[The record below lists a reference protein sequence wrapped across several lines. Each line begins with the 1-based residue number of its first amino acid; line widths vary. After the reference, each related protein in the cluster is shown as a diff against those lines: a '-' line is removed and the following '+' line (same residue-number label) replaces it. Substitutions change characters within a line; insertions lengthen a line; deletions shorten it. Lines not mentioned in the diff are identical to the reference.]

1 MEKIIGSFF
10 LLIILLFL
18 HYKLF
23 NIKKRH
29 FQKSS
34 YFRKKIQKIR
44 SKKKVLDTKFEID
57 AIEKK
62 EVDDLAKQ
70 VVDLHKLILENKI
83 K

>member
-18 HYKLF
+18 HCKLF

-29 FQKSS
+29 FQKSIR
-34 YFRKKIQKIR
+34 FRKKIQKIR
-44 SKKKVLDTKFEID
+44 LKKKVLDTKFEID

-62 EVDDLAKQ
+62 R
-70 VVDLHKLILENKI
+70 
-83 K
+83 